1 MYANTNTL
9 ETAPK
14 TVLETYVRQVEKL
27 VHLTING
34 EEIVTTDNHPFYVQ
48 GRGFINAGNLLVGDK
63 LISVNGEDL
72 FVEKHRVEEF
82 DEPVDVYNFQVEDY
96 HTYFVG
102 ESAVWVHNNNKA
114 CPVPEPRKSEKHKTA
129 DGEPLTYKSNSKHTP
144 GQDGNCS
151 DAGIEPRNSFE
162 LFEDSIASTEK
173 TGHRY
178 AYEKE
183 TDTIHRFF
191 SNAEETEWHWCGSE
205 NQGKNSLNITKIPK
219 DIKKHLQKSMVL
231 NGKEDNMLIGDP
243 YKFAVLFDRV
253 KKWNPSLTDNN
264 GFFALCIDGKLF
276 PDEIENA
283 VIPVGVRDVK
293 VALSGIPVDE
303 KIFDMD
309 SKDAILIL
317 YDLVYPEFDDE
328 KSDEENR
335 DNDFRYLLSTNE
347 LVDDNYLVFA
357 VGKER
362 KIRILGTKA
371 EYDFE
376 EKRDVLCN
384 SKVTEIILEKDYVN
398 NVIAQL
404 EEIKWN

>member
-1 MYANTNTL
+1 M
-9 ETAPK
+9 
-14 TVLETYVRQVEKL
+14 
-27 VHLTING
+27 
-34 EEIVTTDNHPFYVQ
+34 DNS
-48 GRGFINAGNLLVGDK
+48 GRGK
-63 LISVNGEDL
+63 LYVS
-72 FVEKHRVEEF
+72 KF
-82 DEPVDVYNFQVEDY
+82 D
-96 HTYFVG
+96 G
-102 ESAVWVHNNNKA
+102 
-114 CPVPEPRKSEKHKTA
+114 R
-129 DGEPLTYKSNSKHTP
+129 
-144 GQDGNCS
+144 
-151 DAGIEPRNSFE
+151 
-162 LFEDSIASTEK
+162 
-173 TGHRY
+173 
-178 AYEKE
+178 
-183 TDTIHRFF
+183 IHLYGAEWGCWRIDQ
-191 SNAEETEWHWCGSE
+191 NAEYY
-205 NQGKNSLNITKIPK
+205 QGWDRLWFGLDKNPNR
-219 DIKKHLQKSMVL
+219 
-231 NGKEDNMLIGDP
+231 
-243 YKFAVLFDRV
+243 FATV
-253 KKWNPSLTDNN
+253 KYTDTDNN

-335 DNDFRYLLSTNE
+335 DNDFWYLLSTNE